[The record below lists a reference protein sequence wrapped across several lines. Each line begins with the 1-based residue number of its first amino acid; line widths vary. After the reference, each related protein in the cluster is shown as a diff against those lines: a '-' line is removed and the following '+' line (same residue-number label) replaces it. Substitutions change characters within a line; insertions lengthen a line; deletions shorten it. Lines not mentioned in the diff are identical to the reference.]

1 MQVTEVN
8 PNSMSE
14 AKRPRREA
22 VASFRRVGPG
32 HGRHLRHRDVLSS
45 FRDNS
50 FCEEV
55 FSHRRSYPNVPPG
68 EGVSRRLPGVVAAV
82 LRLSRHL
89 KEKKNFLSEARRRG
103 QTHVFLQ
110 TRAKIHIKSN
120 NREKQPEKICRP
132 AKVVVIVYSPKVFA
146 SRSFH
151 SSESAACPH
160 TLMCSCPERLGS
172 LA

>member
-32 HGRHLRHRDVLSS
+32 HGRH
-45 FRDNS
+45 
-50 FCEEV
+50 
-55 FSHRRSYPNVPPG
+55 PNVPPG